1 MFTRTPIGE
10 ASLQFSNL
18 LSRRPRTVI
27 LLLVVVTAIS
37 MLLMRSLQF
46 DFTPQAIYSG
56 NDELVTFSE
65 RFKQT
70 FGYEEALIFVL
81 LQSTGSEDVLST
93 QALNWQVEIARDFR
107 AVPGVIQVDSLT
119 TLQVPRRSLLS
130 TRLEYV
136 VDEDPVSD
144 QSAARARE
152 LLHDAELLRKDLLS
166 SDDRLTAL
174 VLYLGSDRRDLDSMK
189 AAVNATKK
197 RLTLRPAPE
206 GYKTLLSGLP
216 ALRVELVEGWVRDLM
231 IQIPLAACVNMI
243 TLWLVFRR
251 VSGSVLPILAVGLG
265 LTWTLAAFAVFGVP
279 LNFVSNALPA
289 LLVIIGVSG
298 STQVVACYASE
309 AMITTDCRLAARNAI
324 ARMVPACT
332 LASLTTVA
340 GFLSLMTTRSLMLSQ
355 FGWQAA
361 IGVAL
366 LYLGIIVTLGAL
378 FQYFEPP
385 PSIAVDNSHP
395 GFITRIVAFIGSA
408 AARRPWLAVIGAFV
422 LATLSLSLG
431 SRVSVN
437 TYAFLEILP
446 EYHSSIK
453 TMRLVEKNLT
463 GIMPLEVCLQAKQP
477 GCFADPGTF
486 HKIRDVEEFARKLPG
501 VITVRSYA
509 DTYREILNHWPG
521 RRRTETDLQLVPL
534 GELGRTR
541 LERTAEFAEQYR
553 TALHLDSLVTPD
565 QMQSRIQMRLAEIG
579 SKQALVTINALEKK
593 LQDSF
598 PDDGPIVARVT
609 GEGNVN
615 ARALS
620 VLVNDLYYSLLT
632 ASVVIFGLIAIEFR
646 SLKIGLIAALPN
658 LTPLTVTLGY
668 MGLRGFDMNVT
679 NVIVFT
685 ICLGLAD
692 DNTIYF
698 LYRFRQELA
707 TGATINDAIQR
718 AFLGTGRAIVIT
730 SCLLLT
736 GLSVLFL
743 SDFVPTRRFAELS
756 IVTLLANL
764 FGVLL
769 LLPACLMLI
778 KPLQWPKPSTV
789 ALPRLAS
796 HTQPGVGT
804 GLPAR

>member
-1 MFTRTPIGE
+1 MSTCTPIGE

-18 LSRRPRTVI
+18 LSRRPWAVV

-37 MLLMRSLQF
+37 MQLMRSLQF

-65 RFKQT
+65 QFKHT
-70 FGYEEALIFVL
+70 FGYEDALILVL
-81 LQSTGSEDVLST
+81 LQSTGADDVLST
-93 QALNWQVEIARDFR
+93 QALNWQVEIARDFS
-107 AVPGVIQVDSLT
+107 AVTGVIQVDSLA

-144 QSAARARE
+144 QSAARARD
-152 LLHDAELLRKDLLS
+152 LLQDAELLRKDLLS
-166 SDDRLTAL
+166 SDERLTAI
-174 VLYLGSDRRDLDSMK
+174 VLFLGHDRRDLDSMK
-189 AAVNATKK
+189 AAVNATKT
-197 RLTLRPAPE
+197 RLTQRPPPA
-206 GYKTLLSGLP
+206 GFKTLISGLP
-216 ALRVELVEGWVRDLM
+216 ALRVELVEGWVKDLM

-265 LTWTLAAFAVFGVP
+265 LTWTLAAFATFGVP

-289 LLVIIGVSG
+289 LLVVIGVSG

-309 AMITTDCRLAARNAI
+309 AMTTPDRRLAARNAI

-385 PSIAVDNSHP
+385 PPTVVDSSHP
-395 GFITRIVAFIGSA
+395 GFITRIVTFIGSA
-408 AARRPWLAVIGAFV
+408 AARRPWFAVIGAVV
-422 LATLSLSLG
+422 LAALALSFASQ
-431 SRVSVN
+431 VSVN

-446 EYHSSIK
+446 ENHPSIK

-463 GIMPLEVCLQAKQP
+463 GIMPLEVSLRAKQP
-477 GCFADPGTF
+477 GCFGDPETF
-486 HKIRDVEEFARKLPG
+486 HRIRDVEEFARKLPG
-501 VITVRSYA
+501 VITVRSYV
-509 DTYREILNHWPG
+509 DTFHEILSHWPG
-521 RRRTETDLQLVPL
+521 RRRTDTDLQLVPL

-553 TALHLDSLVTPD
+553 TALHLDSLITPD
-565 QMQSRIQMRLAEIG
+565 QTQARIQMRLAEIG
-579 SKQALVTINALEKK
+579 SKQALVTIEALEEK
-593 LQDSF
+593 LQESF
-598 PDDGPIVARVT
+598 PDEGPIVARVT

-620 VLVNDLYYSLLT
+620 VLVRDLYYSLLT
-632 ASVVIFGLIAIEFR
+632 ASIVIFGLIAIEFR

-658 LTPLTVTLGY
+658 LAPLTVTLGY

-707 TGATINDAIQR
+707 AGATTSDAIQR
-718 AFLGTGRAIVIT
+718 AFMGTGRAIVIT
-730 SCLLLT
+730 SGLLLT

-778 KPLQWPKPSTV
+778 KPLQQPKPSTL
-789 ALPRLAS
+789 ASPRLAS
-796 HTQPGVGT
+796 NTQT
-804 GLPAR
+804 GGAELSAK